1 MLAVLAACAHHDEI
15 AELRARISAAVAEQR
30 PRVAALVLRLAH
42 VKEQLRGNRA
52 GWETELRVAEL
63 ANDDLGLPPFTQD
76 VPPGPAWRPSPASLL
91 GIDPYVVRR
100 ATELTDRKA
109 LQFLYDDTRA
119 RYARGTA
126 EVDAR
131 LAEVEAWLAATAQGP
146 SENASASE

>member
-1 MLAVLAACAHHDEI
+1 MILLALAACARRDDL
-15 AELRARISAAVAEQR
+15 AELRSRIGAAVAEQR
-30 PRVAALVLRLAH
+30 PCVAALVLRLAR
-42 VKEQLRGNRA
+42 VKDQLRGNRP

-63 ANDDLGLPPFTQD
+63 ANDELGLPPFTQE
-76 VPPGPAWRPSPASLL
+76 VPPGPEWRPSPTSLL

-100 ATELTDRKA
+100 ASELTNREA

-131 LAEVEAWLAATAQGP
+131 LAELEAWLATAP
-146 SENASASE
+146 P